1 MRAGIDAIAFDIDGT
16 LYSNWSF
23 YRRLGPF
30 LIRHARFLAGFGKA
44 RDEVRAWQRANPGVP
59 HADFLGWQANLV
71 GERLGIPGDEARAML
86 DRLVY
91 EGWKPLFARVKPYR
105 HADECFRRCRESGLK
120 IGILS
125 DFLPSQKGDIWG
137 LAAMADVVLGSE
149 ETGALKPSPVPFIA
163 LAAKLGVKPE
173 RILYVGNSVRSDV
186 EGASACGMK
195 TACIINPV
203 ARILGLTAPGAD
215 ISFSSYRQL
224 TRIVLE

>member
-16 LYSNWSF
+16 LYANWSF

-30 LIRHARFLAGFGKA
+30 LAKNARFLSAFG
-44 RDEVRAWQRANPGVP
+44 RVREDVRLWQLANPGVP
-59 HADFLGWQANLV
+59 HEDFLGWQAGLL
-71 GERLGIPGDEARAML
+71 GERLGLPGDEARVML

-91 EGWKPLFARVKPYR
+91 DGWKPLFARVRPYR
-105 HADECFRRCRESGLK
+105 HADECFQKCKESGLK

-137 LAAMADVVLGSE
+137 LSKLADVVLGSE
-149 ETGALKPSPVPFIA
+149 EAGALKPSPVPFLA
-163 LAAKLGVKPE
+163 LARSLSVAPE

-186 EGASACGMK
+186 QGAAACGMK
-195 TACIINPV
+195 TACIINPL
-203 ARILGLTAPGAD
+203 AHFLGLTAPGAD